1 MAGRIMT
8 RMTTDVD
15 SFETLL
21 ETGLL
26 SAVVSFCTFTGVGV
40 ALVLPQP
47 RSRRSPPSASCG
59 PLP

>member
-21 ETGLL
+21 ETGLI
-26 SAVVSFCTFTGVGV
+26 SAVVSSAPSSGSGSP
-40 ALVLPQP
+40 ALPEP
-47 RSRRSPPSASCG
+47 TWRSPPSA
-59 PLP
+59 